1 MSLITFTER
10 GLYCAQADV
19 YIDPW
24 KPVKNAL
31 ITHGH
36 SDHARYGSKHYLAT
50 HAAVPVVDYRLKSP
64 PITGINYGETVT
76 IHGVKISF
84 HPAGHIIGSAQIR
97 LEYKG
102 EVWVI
107 SGDYKT
113 EDDGVSEAY
122 EPVKC
127 HHFVTEST
135 FGLPVFKWQPQKKVI
150 SEIESWWEENQAE
163 GIVSVINAYALG
175 KAQRIIQS
183 LDPSIGRIY
192 THGAVENIN
201 EVLRAQGC
209 VLNPTIRVTPEHSFD
224 DFQGNLVI
232 ATSSGIQSAWSK
244 RFKDFSSGVASGWV
258 AMRGTRRRRAADRG
272 FVLSDHA
279 DWTGLLEAV
288 KATEA
293 EHIYV
298 THGYTD
304 IFTRYLVEI
313 GYDAQVVKTEFTGDE
328 EITEEVPT

>member
-1 MSLITFTER
+1 MITFTER

-24 KPVKNAL
+24 KPVKHAL

-36 SDHARYGSKHYLAT
+36 ADHARAGSQRYLAT
-50 HAAVPVVDYRLKSP
+50 HAAVPVIDYRLKGPQIS
-64 PITGINYGETVT
+64 GIDYGKTVT

-113 EDDGVSEAY
+113 EYDGISEPY

-135 FGLPVFKWQPQKKVI
+135 FGLPVFRWQSQKKVI
-150 SEIESWWEENQAE
+150 SEIEEWWTENQTE
-163 GIVSVINAYALG
+163 GVVSVIHAYALG
-175 KAQRIIQS
+175 KAQRIIHS
-183 LDPSIGRIY
+183 LDSIGRIY

-201 EVLRAQGC
+201 EVLRGQGYN
-209 VLNPTIRVTPEHSFD
+209 LKETIRVTPDHTYD
-224 DFQGNLVI
+224 DFKGSLVI
-232 ATSSGIQSAWSK
+232 ATSSGIQSEWSK
-244 RFKDFSSGVASGWV
+244 RFKEFSSAVASGWV

-279 DWTGLLEAV
+279 DWTGLMQAIKE
-288 KATEA
+288 TEA
-293 EHIYV
+293 ENIYV

-304 IFTRYLVEI
+304 IFSKYLREQ
-313 GYDAQVVKTEFTGDE
+313 GYNAQVVKTEFSSNE
-328 EITEEVPT
+328 EETEEVQK